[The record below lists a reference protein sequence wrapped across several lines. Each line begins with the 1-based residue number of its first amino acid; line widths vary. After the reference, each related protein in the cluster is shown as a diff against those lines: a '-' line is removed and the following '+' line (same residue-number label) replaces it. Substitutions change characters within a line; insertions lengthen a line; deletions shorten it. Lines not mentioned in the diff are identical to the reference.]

1 MQQSGTKYAFFHQNK
16 ETKNTAVTR
25 TLTYLKHTRLKLLK
39 DVETVHVESGA
50 VLTVVVGTGHDWP
63 ITHTFAAAED

>member
-1 MQQSGTKYAFFHQNK
+1 MLFFIKIK

-63 ITHTFAAAED
+63 ITHTFSAAED